1 LNLDFVFWTAIASF
15 GLSVFSAISAKSLT
29 AFSRRE
35 LEDRCRRRNAAPRL
49 SEVLRLHDE
58 VALSAETLQ
67 VLSTVLFVWLAIG
80 WFSKAVPVSEE
91 SATWVD
97 VGQFCGLVLLV
108 LLGGVWI
115 PHGIAKLA
123 AAGFVY
129 HTWPFWRAAEPL
141 LRPLIWGAEFWS
153 IVLHRLAGRMPEVAD
168 EESFEDEIR
177 TIVTEGHREG
187 LLEEDAREMIEGVIE
202 LSDVSVSEVMTPRTD
217 TVSLSAS
224 LSWEELLEFIVNS
237 PHSRIPVHE
246 KNRDDIIGVLHIKD
260 LLQEIIR
267 KGLDRTEPWANL
279 AREPY
284 FVPETKPIHRLL
296 EEFQRTQNHLAV
308 VLDEYG
314 GVSGVV
320 SMEDI
325 LEEIVGE
332 IDDEYDQAMGEEIR
346 IIADGVAEVL
356 GRVHVDEVNEELGL
370 NLPEEGDYDTIAGL
384 VFSELGHVPVVGE
397 ELICGSSRITV
408 LEATK
413 RRILRLQIETEYAD
427 IG

>member
-1 LNLDFVFWTAIASF
+1 M
-15 GLSVFSAISAKSLT
+15 
-29 AFSRRE
+29 
-35 LEDRCRRRNAAPRL
+35 
-49 SEVLRLHDE
+49 
-58 VALSAETLQ
+58 ALAAETLWAI
-67 VLSTVLFVWLAIG
+67 STVFFVWMGTYWLSQAIPPGEEPSMLARAG
-80 WFSKAVPVSEE
+80 E
-91 SATWVD
+91 
-97 VGQFCGLVLLV
+97 FCGLVLIV
-108 LLGGVWI
+108 LLGGVWL
-115 PHGIAKLA
+115 PYGIAELA

-129 HTWPFWRAAEPL
+129 HTWPVWRMAEPL
-141 LRPLIWGAEFWS
+141 LRPVVWGAEFWS
-153 IVLHRLAGRMPEVAD
+153 TVFHRIAGRVQEVAD

-202 LSDVSVSEVMTPRTD
+202 LSDVIVSEIMTPRTD
-217 TVSLSAS
+217 MVSLSAS
-224 LSWEELLEFIVNS
+224 LSWKDLLEFIANS

-267 KGLDRTEPWANL
+267 KGLARTEPWASL

-284 FVPETKPIHRLL
+284 FVPETKPVHRLL

-332 IDDEYDQAMGEEIR
+332 IDDEYDQALGEEIR
-346 IIADGVAEVL
+346 ILSDGVAEVL

-370 NLPEEGDYDTIAGL
+370 NLPEDGDYDTIAGL

-397 ELICGSSRITV
+397 ELICGLSRITV
-408 LEATK
+408 LEVTK
-413 RRILRLQIETEYAD
+413 RRILRLQIETEYAGAD
-427 IG
+427 